1 MSDLIISNID
11 GQLLVDSR
19 LIAERLGIQHETVVK
34 HLKKYATQFQAMGN
48 LRFEI
53 GASAPNSNGARHQ
66 VSFAL
71 LNEPQSTFLMTLSK
85 NTDLVVQCKLDL
97 VIAFEKAKQL
107 IATVIPAQSDRIKEL
122 ELELAIRQLDSTMMT
137 LHGTEAVLALR
148 GMSAQVIHVEVPVTE
163 IVEPL
168 TGRNNR
174 ILTADQ
180 LKLEVKKRTGQNLPS
195 LKWFADALR
204 NSGRDD
210 LLVAVTRHSTSEYP
224 IPEKLDE
231 AIAVVYA
238 AEQQRLIG
246 Q

>member
-1 MSDLIISNID
+1 MVLLELKDTHSLDKKEHMSDLIVTNID

-122 ELELAIRQLDSTMMT
+122 ELELAIRQLDSHEKMLSWRQFRQGGELENRVDTIGSAAKT
-137 LHGTEAVLALR
+137 
-148 GMSAQVIHVEVPVTE
+148 GMP
-163 IVEPL
+163 
-168 TGRNNR
+168 
-174 ILTADQ
+174 AD
-180 LKLEVKKRTGQNLPS
+180 
-195 LKWFADALR
+195 
-204 NSGRDD
+204 
-210 LLVAVTRHSTSEYP
+210 
-224 IPEKLDE
+224 
-231 AIAVVYA
+231 
-238 AEQQRLIG
+238 
-246 Q
+246 